1 MGIVARE
8 GRSPLTT
15 MRRRIV
21 VAASLLLVIL
31 APACSQDVQYAGV
44 GDVVSIDEPRLHVI
58 IRHEDIPGLMGAMT
72 MRFAV
77 ASQPVLDG
85 IAPGDAV
92 RFVVV
97 QRGSQ
102 LTLVSIA
109 RK

>member
-1 MGIVARE
+1 MSYTGK
-8 GRSPLTT
+8 T
-15 MRRRIV
+15 
-21 VAASLLLVIL
+21 VAATLVSVLLVAL
-31 APACSQDVQYAGV
+31 APACSRDVEYAGV

-58 IRHEDIPGLMGAMT
+58 IRHDDIPGLMSAMT

-97 QRGSQ
+97 QRGGQ
-102 LTLVSIA
+102 FTLVSIT